1 MLRRT
6 KLLGFVFILL
16 LGTALSAIPAI
27 AAAQGKPA
35 AAATGITQVTLGKDA
50 TAVAPGRNL
59 LLNQRTF
66 APGADSGAHP
76 APGPVVL
83 YVQDGYVGFK
93 VVQGEATVTWG
104 STGKAEPVM
113 AGSEVKLMPGDEV
126 SYDQGVVHEVRN
138 IGVTNAITI
147 EARLNPATPAK

>member
-6 KLLGFVFILL
+6 RLLGYMFILL
-16 LGTALSAIPAI
+16 LGAALSAIPAI
-27 AAAQGKPA
+27 AGAQGHPA
-35 AAATGITQVTLGKDA
+35 SAATGIVQVTLGKDA
-50 TAVAPGRNL
+50 TAVAPGRTL

-83 YVQDGYVGFK
+83 FVQDGYIGFT

-104 STGKAEPVM
+104 SAGKAEQVM

-138 IGVTNAITI
+138 IGVTDAITI
-147 EARLNPATPAK
+147 EARLNPATPSR